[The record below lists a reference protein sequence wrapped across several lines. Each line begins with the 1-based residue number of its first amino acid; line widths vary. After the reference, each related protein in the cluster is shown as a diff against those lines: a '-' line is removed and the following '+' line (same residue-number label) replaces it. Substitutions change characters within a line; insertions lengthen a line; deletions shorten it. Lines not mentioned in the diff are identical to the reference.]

1 MSRPFSQLDRS
12 TAFNEAVLVKLLH
25 LFPDTNLFIQCLE
38 LEALDWSVLD
48 EFDEINL
55 RVSRPVQ
62 REIDR
67 QKGKGNDRVGRR
79 ARETHSI
86 FRDIIVG
93 EQGYKLVR
101 ESGPRV
107 LLLVEPSYLPSPTL
121 KDCLNYSEADDQIIG
136 CIHTYMEEHPNAD
149 ARLLTHD
156 SGPMASA
163 KMLSMPFVPIPDN
176 WLRPPEIDEAGR
188 LRKKLERLKDNE
200 PRFTINTH
208 VDSGAETDSFQF
220 EWPIYENLSEDVL
233 TELMESLK
241 ARFPLAKEFG
251 PSEPMERSSQD
262 LASVFFQAKEI
273 FTPATETEIAE
284 YINTSYP
291 EWITRCEKI
300 LRQIHAIL
308 QNGTDP
314 IIFSFSS
321 VNEGTRPGK
330 DVIVTITAKGNFLI
344 RPPQVESESE
354 SDSENH
360 DSEQLLSLPSPPTSP
375 RGVWAS
381 NNGMGSLKNLN
392 RILGNL
398 NLIGEPLPT
407 ALNLLHD
414 PILYDPISLRRDPN
428 GFYYKPKH
436 SDVPV
441 ESFSLECEQWRHGI
455 EAEIFE
461 CEICVDGNTQE
472 VRGALE
478 CLIHAENLSNPVKKI
493 IPVRG
498 NPKLISARL
507 YAENLLEKLFRS
519 DAK

>member
-1 MSRPFSQLDRS
+1 MSRPIGQLDRF

-38 LEALDWSVLD
+38 LEVLDWSVLD

-55 RVSRPVQ
+55 CVSRPVQ

-79 ARETHSI
+79 ARRTNSI

-93 EQGYKLVR
+93 KQGYKLVR

-107 LLLVEPSYLPSPTL
+107 LLLVEPSYLPNPAL
-121 KDCLNYSEADDQIIG
+121 KDRLNYSEVDDQIIG
-136 CIHTYMEEHPNAD
+136 CIHTYMEGHPNAD

-163 KMLSMPFVPIPDN
+163 KMLSMPFVPIPDR
-176 WLRPPEIDEAGR
+176 WLRPPEIDEAER
-188 LRKKLERLKDNE
+188 LRKELERLKDSG

-233 TELMESLK
+233 SELMESLK

-262 LASVFFQAKEI
+262 LASVLFQAKGI

-300 LRQIHAIL
+300 LRQIHAVL
-308 QNGTDP
+308 QNATDP

-321 VNEGTRPGK
+321 VNAGTRPGK

-344 RPPQVESESE
+344 RPPQVEHESE

-381 NNGMGSLKNLN
+381 NYGMGSLNNLN

-398 NLIGEPLPT
+398 ISIGEPLPT

-414 PILYDPISLRRDPN
+414 PISLRRDPN
-428 GFYYKPKH
+428 EFYYKPMR

-461 CEICVDGNTQE
+461 CEICLGGNTQE

-478 CLIHAENLSNPVKKI
+478 CLVHAENLSNPVKKI

-507 YAENLLEKLFRS
+507 CAEKLLEKLFRG